1 MKSKIKTLVAL
12 AALTSST
19 VAMSMSLAEEVAAKK
34 AAKIA
39 SDLAVYTNY
48 VPNLEDGEFADLGN
62 RIYLKMTAP
71 HYFKE
76 GNSLAWKDENASYWK
91 K

>member
-12 AALTSST
+12 AALTST
-19 VAMSMSLAEEVAAKK
+19 TAAMSMSLAEEVASKK
-34 AAKIA
+34 AAEIA
-39 SDLAVYTNY
+39 SDLAIYTNY
-48 VPNLEDGEFADLGN
+48 VPNLEDGEFAHLDK

-71 HYFKE
+71 HYFKK
-76 GNSLAWKDENASYWK
+76 GNSLEWKDDNASYWK